1 MLIKAAFCTLQ
12 NTFTCVILFNV
23 HRNSVNRYYYPILEI
38 IPKNVCDFPKE
49 LKFLYLILRQGLG
62 MWSQVCCYLLFAIH
76 LSILWVSLFCYV
88 PNKPSSDSFAC
99 NWCWKAPAGSQHF
112 PWVCNLRISLEI
124 VQWYQMFSCV
134 I

>member
-49 LKFLYLILRQGLG
+49 LKFLYLILDKALECEAKCA
-62 MWSQVCCYLLFAIH
+62 VIFYLQFIYPFSGFLCFAMFPTSLAQTPLLVIGAGRH
-76 LSILWVSLFCYV
+76 QQEVSTSHEF
-88 PNKPSSDSFAC
+88 
-99 NWCWKAPAGSQHF
+99 
-112 PWVCNLRISLEI
+112 
-124 VQWYQMFSCV
+124 V